1 MKLVELSNNHSSAE
15 GKGIDNGK
23 PIDPLKLI
31 ESLDLDNKKHIVL
44 FYEEVE
50 DAKRIQYQFLKNS
63 LSHGTN
69 TVYAIAG
76 DDAKVIEKDLASFGI
91 DVEAYNKKNLL
102 HVLSFHSLS
111 DYECQKPE
119 EIIQNFVDK
128 NLSHLKPP
136 FNIVCRLSK
145 EINTKE
151 EVKCNMELEKAF
163 QKHFH
168 NFFSNVIC
176 PYPVKEIDKEMY
188 GEWVYVLL
196 QNHNI
201 SIITYDSANKGIAI
215 DMR

>member
-1 MKLVELSNNHSSAE
+1 MTVTLALNL
-15 GKGIDNGK
+15 KGLIMAK
-23 PIDPLKLI
+23 PIDPLKFI
-31 ESLDLDNKKHIVL
+31 DSLDLNNSKHIVL

-50 DAKRIQYQFLKNS
+50 DAKRIQYQFLRNS

-76 DDAKVIEKDLASFGI
+76 DDAKVIENELASFGI

-102 HVLSFHSLS
+102 HVISFPSLT

-119 EIIQNFVDK
+119 EIIQNFLDK

-136 FNIVCRLSK
+136 FNMVSRLFQ
-145 EINTKE
+145 EIKTKE
-151 EVKCNMELEKAF
+151 EVKCVMELEKAH
-163 QKHFH
+163 QRHFR
-168 NFFSNVIC
+168 NFNSNVLC
-176 PYPVKEIDKEMY
+176 SYPVKEIDKEMY

-196 QNHNI
+196 QNHNA
-201 SIITYDSANKGIAI
+201 SIILSDSTNKGLAI

>member
-1 MKLVELSNNHSSAE
+1 LKF
-15 GKGIDNGK
+15 ID
-23 PIDPLKLI
+23 
-31 ESLDLDNKKHIVL
+31 SLDLNNSKHIVL

-50 DAKRIQYQFLKNS
+50 DAKRIQYQFLRNS

-76 DDAKVIEKDLASFGI
+76 DDAKVIENELASFGI

-102 HVLSFHSLS
+102 HVISFPSLT

-119 EIIQNFVDK
+119 EIIQNFLDK

-136 FNIVCRLSK
+136 FNMVSRLFQ
-145 EINTKE
+145 EIKTKE
-151 EVKCNMELEKAF
+151 EVKCVMELEKAY
-163 QKHFH
+163 QRHFR
-168 NFFSNVIC
+168 NFNSNVLC
-176 PYPVKEIDKEMY
+176 SYPVKEIDKEMY

-196 QNHNI
+196 QNHNA
-201 SIITYDSANKGIAI
+201 SIILSDSTNKGLAI

>member
-1 MKLVELSNNHSSAE
+1 MTVTLALNL
-15 GKGIDNGK
+15 KGLIMAK
-23 PIDPLKLI
+23 PIDPLKFI
-31 ESLDLDNKKHIVL
+31 DSLDLNNSKHIVL

-50 DAKRIQYQFLKNS
+50 DAKRIQYQFLRNS

-76 DDAKVIEKDLASFGI
+76 DDAKVIENELASFGI

-102 HVLSFHSLS
+102 HVISFPSLT

-119 EIIQNFVDK
+119 EIIQNFLDK

-136 FNIVCRLSK
+136 FNMVSRLFQ
-145 EINTKE
+145 EIKTKE
-151 EVKCNMELEKAF
+151 EVKCVMELEKAY
-163 QKHFH
+163 QRHFR
-168 NFFSNVIC
+168 NFNSNVIC
-176 PYPVKEIDKEMY
+176 SYPVKEIDKEMY

-196 QNHNI
+196 QNHNA
-201 SIITYDSANKGIAI
+201 SIILSDSTNKGLAI